1 MVRSRRGASS
11 LGCLF
16 SMLVIAAVIYFGVN
30 VGEVYWRYYEY
41 QDTMRQAVRFAAH
54 NSDDQ
59 IKRRLAAAADSL
71 GLPEPAG
78 RVFVRRQNRDIMIE
92 ASYYEHLELP
102 LMVREVQFNPR
113 ASGNY

>member
-1 MVRSRRGASS
+1 MVKNRRGASS

-16 SMLVIAAVIYFGVN
+16 SLLVVCATVYFGVN
-30 VGEVYWRYYEY
+30 IGEVYWRFYEY

-54 NSDDQ
+54 SSDDQ

-78 RVFVRRQNRDIMIE
+78 RVFVRRQNRDISIE

-102 LMVREVQFNPR
+102 LIVREVQFNPR
-113 ASGNY
+113 ATGSF